1 MKAPVKYLAEVNVG
15 DLEKKMRPGERVTP
29 SILAE
34 RGIIRYKS
42 GKVPPVKLL
51 GSGALTKNLL
61 VKDCQVSGGAKKKI
75 EEAGGKIL

>member
-1 MKAPVKYLAEVNVG
+1 MQVRVKDSVIVNVR
-15 DLEKKMRPGERVTP
+15 DLEKNMKAGDQVTP

-34 RGIIRYKS
+34 RGLINKKS
-42 GKVPPVKLL
+42 GKIPQVKLL

-61 VKDCQVSGGAKKKI
+61 IKDCQVSGGAKKKI